1 MQKLTRQQILDKLPE
16 HLKGRTLH
24 IVGPEDD
31 YDEEEPEEIDP
42 EYDQMRVP
50 EAELDKRMKV
60 EQQKEKSEGLVSGKI

>member
-1 MQKLTRQQILDKLPE
+1 M
-16 HLKGRTLH
+16 
-24 IVGPEDD
+24 GPEDD

-50 EAELDKRMKV
+50 EAELNKRMKV